1 LFGDIVRISRTKPAG
16 KMAPGPRHP
25 FSKSGKTLP
34 APLSRRIFEGEI
46 QMTRLLLKPLS
57 GFCILN
63 LLFVAAALL
72 IAPSSANAQVRRAAA
87 QTPSSGEEAS
97 ASFNEYRGIQLGMLA
112 DEVRKKLGSPKDKG
126 DEQDFYIFDET
137 ETAQIVYDKTHKV
150 VTISADFLKPTG
162 VLTAKQVL
170 GAEVEAKADGSV
182 YKMVRY
188 PKAGYWLSYNRTS
201 GTSPLT
207 TITLQK
213 IE

>member
-1 LFGDIVRISRTKPAG
+1 
-16 KMAPGPRHP
+16 
-25 FSKSGKTLP
+25 
-34 APLSRRIFEGEI
+34 
-46 QMTRLLLKPLS
+46 MTRLLLKPLS
-57 GFCILN
+57 GFRILN
-63 LLFVAAALL
+63 LLFMAAALL
-72 IAPSSANAQVRRAAA
+72 IASHSAKAQVRKAAV
-87 QTPSSGEEAS
+87 QTPPSGEEAS

-112 DEVRKKLGSPKDKG
+112 DDVRKKLGSPKDKG

-150 VTISADFLKPTG
+150 ITISADFLKPTG

-201 GTSPLT
+201 GASPLT

-213 IE
+213 IQ